1 MVIDEAYDDL
11 LPLSGIQHMAFCE
24 RQWALIN
31 VEKQWV
37 ENALTVDGSHVHN
50 KVDNPFAH
58 EMRNN
63 IKIERS
69 VPLVSYKLGLVGV
82 ADVVCYE
89 KSVDATKDNF
99 TIIKGKEGTWRV
111 IPIEYK
117 RGKSKSFDADRIQLC
132 AQGISLEEMF
142 NTTILYGYLY
152 YHSEHRRE
160 MVNLDNHLRERV
172 YELSKKMHN
181 MFSNQIVPEAIK
193 KRHCSNCSLSEIC
206 QPGWKKLNESIK
218 DYLNKNLGYDG
229 WEDI

>member
-1 MVIDEAYDDL
+1 MVNDQVYDEL

-31 VEKQWV
+31 IEKQWI
-37 ENALTVDGSHVHN
+37 ENALTVDGRHVHN

-58 EMRNN
+58 ETRNN

-69 VPLVSYKLGLVGV
+69 VPIISYKLGLIGV

-89 KSVDATKDNF
+89 KSVDVTKDEL
-99 TIIKGKEGTWRV
+99 TIIRGRDRAWKV

-117 RGKSKSFDADRIQLC
+117 RGKSKSIDADRIQLC

-142 NTTILYGYLY
+142 NTNILVGYLY

-160 MVNLDNHLRERV
+160 MVPLDNNLRGRV
-172 YELSKKMHN
+172 YELSRKMHN
-181 MFSNQIVPEAIK
+181 MFSNRIVPEAIK
-193 KRHCSNCSLSEIC
+193 KRHCTNCSLYEVC
-206 QPGWKKLNESIK
+206 QPGWKKLSGSIK
-218 DYLNKNLGYDG
+218 DYLNRSLGYDG
-229 WEDI
+229 EYDE